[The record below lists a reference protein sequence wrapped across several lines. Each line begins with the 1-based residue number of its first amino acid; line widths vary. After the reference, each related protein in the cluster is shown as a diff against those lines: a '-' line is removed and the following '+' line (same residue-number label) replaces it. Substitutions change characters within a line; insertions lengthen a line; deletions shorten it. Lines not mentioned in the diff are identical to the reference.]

1 MRLNKYVANAS
12 GMSRRSADE
21 AIAGGRVN
29 VNGQVAIIGQRVSP
43 EDSVTLDG
51 RVLQP
56 SALLY
61 VAINK
66 PPGYV
71 CSRRGQNAPTI
82 YELLPEKYHQL
93 KSVGRLDKDSSG
105 LILLTNDGD
114 FSNLMTHPKFAKT
127 KIYEVTTD
135 KPLSLDHRKQV
146 QSGVTLADGV
156 SRLQVTDQTGKQL
169 IINLSE
175 GRNRQIRR
183 TLAALGY
190 SVIRLYRTQFGPYG
204 LNGLQSGQYKEV
216 EKL

>member
-21 AIAGGRVN
+21 AIAGGRVS
-29 VNGQVAIIGQRVSP
+29 VNSQSAIIGQRIEA
-43 EDSVTLDG
+43 EDMVALDG
-51 RVLQP
+51 RPLQP

-66 PPGYV
+66 PRGYV
-71 CSRRGQNAPTI
+71 CSRRGQRAPTI
-82 YELLPEKYHQL
+82 YELLPERYRTL

-114 FSNLMTHPKFAKT
+114 FSNLMTHPRFAKI
-127 KIYEVTTD
+127 KIYEITTD
-135 KPLSLDHRKQV
+135 KPLSPDHRKQIE
-146 QSGVTLADGV
+146 SGVRLADGV
-156 SRLQVTDQTGKQL
+156 SRLHVTSQTEEQL
-169 IINLSE
+169 VINLCE

-190 SVIRLYRTQFGPYG
+190 HVERLHRSQFGPYH
-204 LNGLQSGQYKEV
+204 LNELQSGEYKEV
-216 EKL
+216 KKL

>member
-1 MRLNKYVANAS
+1 MRLNKYVAHAS
-12 GMSRRSADE
+12 DMSRRSADE
-21 AIAGGRVN
+21 AITGGRVS
-29 VNGQVAIIGQRVSP
+29 VNGQNAVIGQRIKPDDLVA
-43 EDSVTLDG
+43 LDG
-51 RVLQP
+51 RPLRP
-56 SALLY
+56 SPQLY

-66 PPGYV
+66 PQGYV
-71 CSRRGQNAPTI
+71 CSRRGQSSPTI
-82 YELLPEKYHQL
+82 YELLPEKYHSL

-135 KPLSLDHRKQV
+135 KPLSPDHRKQIE
-146 QSGVTLADGV
+146 SGVTLADGA
-156 SRLQVTDQTGKQL
+156 SRLHVTRQTGKQL
-169 IINLSE
+169 VINLSE

-190 SVIRLYRTQFGPYG
+190 GVKRLHRSQFGPYR

-216 EKL
+216 QKL